1 MAALYYPSSYALVAE
16 DEMVYIDGGA
26 SENSRIYDAFKLCV
40 GVAIIAVAFGTKY
53 AMDTAESRHE
63 KRLQQEYEQ
72 ATGLSAMGFDGSPT
86 SDYANYKMRSEL
98 QGRDKASD
106 TYMAFSI
113 WVGILGIGSLFILTS
128 IYPSD

>member
-1 MAALYYPSSYALVAE
+1 MTTLHYPSNYAPVAE
-16 DEMVYIDGGA
+16 EEMVYIDGGA
-26 SENSRIYDAFKLCV
+26 ESSQVYDAFKICV
-40 GVAIIAVAFGTKY
+40 GVAIVAIAFGTKY
-53 AMDTAESRHE
+53 ALDKAESRHE

-72 ATGLSAMGFDGSPT
+72 ATSLPAMSSDGAPT

-113 WVGILGIGSLFILTS
+113 WVGLLGLSSLYVLTS